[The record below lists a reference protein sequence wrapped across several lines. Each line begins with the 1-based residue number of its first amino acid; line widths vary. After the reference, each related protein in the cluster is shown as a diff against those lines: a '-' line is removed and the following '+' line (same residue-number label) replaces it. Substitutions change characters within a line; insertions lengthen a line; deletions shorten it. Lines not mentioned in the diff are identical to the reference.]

1 MDEGE
6 QQGQEKRKQ
15 LLLRGK
21 KRIKRLLFGLLVPW
35 SLGHLVIATV
45 EGQRVHEEGEKLEDC
60 VVSGQ
65 TDQDVHK
72 TCLLQLLF

>member
-1 MDEGE
+1 METVAPE
-6 QQGQEKRKQ
+6 RK
-15 LLLRGK
+15 K
-21 KRIKRLLFGLLVPW
+21 KNKKIAFWSLGLLVSW

-72 TCLLQLLF
+72 ACLLQLLF